1 MLGSESQQDR
11 AQERGAIS
19 WYHVAPDDAHRSPSI
34 RTNQIAIRCDTEM
47 ASIHIHTYIHAV
59 ERQTDWFPGLVSR
72 LTVAATRFFPLTF
85 SNR

>member
-1 MLGSESQQDR
+1 MVPCWSRRCSSKPIDSNESYVVI
-11 AQERGAIS
+11 G
-19 WYHVAPDDAHRSPSI
+19 
-34 RTNQIAIRCDTEM
+34 TEM
-47 ASIHIHTYIHAV
+47 ASIHTHIIHTYIHAV